1 MEPTENERELTERRQ
16 RFIDEYILC
25 LNGTKAAR
33 LAGYSP
39 ASARQE
45 AYRLLTNADIRAAIN
60 ERMKGVGMGADEAVK
75 RMSNIA
81 STRLNDYFVIQQ
93 VQGYEQ
99 VPAYLSVLVEKK
111 REEIEFIQEFAKK
124 EGLQLFDA
132 EGGLTDMGK
141 RLTAARQELLALELE
156 KLAHGPDAVKLVPG
170 KPIIVEHADIDLV
183 ALARAD
189 GEGLLKAFKHTKE
202 GIHVELCDPAAALR
216 DVLRIHGKYEK
227 DNEQNA
233 PKIMPEV
240 RVYTG
245 APPLANSE
253 KELEE

>member
-1 MEPTENERELTERRQ
+1 MDSADNQAEITARRQ
-16 RFIDEYILC
+16 RFVDEYVQC

-33 LAGYSP
+33 LAGYAP

-60 ERMKGVGMGADEAVK
+60 ERMKNVGMGADEAVK

-81 STRLNDYFVIQQ
+81 STRLNDFFVIQQ

-99 VPAYLSVLVEKK
+99 
-111 REEIEFIQEFAKK
+111 QEYRLEDMVARK
-124 EGLQLFDA
+124 EGEIDFIREYMNR
-132 EGGLTDMGK
+132 EGLMTEEQQKPYLEKMAAL
-141 RLTAARQELLALELE
+141 RLELLDYLLKLEE
-156 KLAHGPDAVKLVPG
+156 HGGDATILGAG
-170 KPIIVEHADIDLV
+170 KPIIIEHADLDLV

-189 GEGLLKAFKHTKE
+189 GEGLLKTFKHTKE

-233 PKIMPEV
+233 PKIMPEI

-253 KELEE
+253 KEIAD

>member
-1 MEPTENERELTERRQ
+1 MEPADNERELTERRQ

-33 LAGYSP
+33 LAGYAP
-39 ASARQE
+39 GSARQE

-60 ERMKGVGMGADEAVK
+60 ERMKNVGMGADEAVK

-81 STRLNDYFVIQQ
+81 STRLNDYFVVQQ

-99 VPAYLSVLVEKK
+99 QEYRL
-111 REEIEFIQEFAKK
+111 EEVVARK
-124 EGLQLFDA
+124 EGEIDFIREYMNR
-132 EGGLTDMGK
+132 EGLMTEEQQK
-141 RLTAARQELLALELE
+141 PYLE
-156 KLAHGPDAVKLVPG
+156 KLAAVRLELLGYLLQLEEHGPDATILGPG
-170 KPIIVEHADIDLV
+170 KPVVVEQADLDLV

-189 GEGLLKAFKHTKE
+189 GEGLLKTFKHTKE

-233 PKIMPEV
+233 PKIMPEI
-240 RVYTG
+240 RIYTG

-253 KELEE
+253 KDIEL